1 MKFDYQR
8 GSIWFYNFKGAE
20 RSSLQRGYRP
30 VVILSSLAG
39 CMSTD
44 FVMISPITSQ
54 LKQYQVNINIGKIFE
69 NGPESQVLSNQIYTV
84 PKYDLSK
91 PSGILPPEKM
101 KEVETGLLIS
111 LGIAKPVAEGI
122 KAQQEDLIE
131 AKKDKERLES
141 LIPEGEKLLNEL
153 KEVLERVEGRKKLH
167 TNVGVG
173 EKKSR
178 RRTPEEI
185 RDFIKEWEDK
195 YNNKNEVALAFGF
208 NTYSAAYQF
217 YKYHKDKVSD

>member
-39 CMSTD
+39 CISSD
-44 FVMISPITSQ
+44 FVMIAPITSQ
-54 LKQYQVNINIGKIFE
+54 LKQLQVNVSIGKIFE
-69 NGPESQVLSNQIYTV
+69 NGPESQVLTNQIYTV

-101 KEVETGLLIS
+101 REIERGLLVS
-111 LGIAKPVAEGI
+111 LGIAKPVVEGI
-122 KAQQEDLIE
+122 KASQEDLIQ
-131 AKKDKERLES
+131 AKKDKEKLES
-141 LIPEGEKLLNEL
+141 LIPQGEKIIKEI

-167 TNVGVG
+167 TKLKVD
-173 EKKSR
+173 EKKPK
-178 RRTPEEI
+178 RRTQEEI
-185 RDFIKEWEDK
+185 KDFIKEWEDK
-195 YNNKNEVALAFGF
+195 YNDKNEVARAFGF

-217 YKYHKDKVSD
+217 YKYHNDKASA

>member
-39 CMSTD
+39 SMSTD
-44 FVMISPITSQ
+44 FVIISPITSQ
-54 LKQYQVNINIGKIFE
+54 LKQYQVNIDIGKIFE

-101 KEVETGLLIS
+101 KEVERGLLIS

-141 LIPEGEKLLNEL
+141 LIPEGKKLLNEL
-153 KEVLERVEGRKKLH
+153 KEVFERVEGRKKLH
-167 TNVGVG
+167 TNLGVG
-173 EKKSR
+173 EKKSQ

-217 YKYHKDKVSD
+217 YKYHKGRVSA

>member
-39 CMSTD
+39 CMSAD
-44 FVMISPITSQ
+44 FVMIAPITSQ
-54 LKQYQVNINIGKIFE
+54 LKPHQVNINIGKIFE

-91 PSGILPPEKM
+91 PSGVLSPEKM
-101 KEVETGLLIS
+101 KEVERGLLVS

-122 KAQQEDLIE
+122 KARQEDLIE
-131 AKKDKERLES
+131 AKKDRERLES

-153 KEVLERVEGRKKLH
+153 KRVLERVEGRKKLH
-167 TNVGVG
+167 TKLKAD
-173 EKKSR
+173 EKKSK

-185 RDFIKEWEDK
+185 KEFIKEWEDK
-195 YNNKNEVALAFGF
+195 HNDKNEVALAFGF

-217 YKYHKDKVSD
+217 YKYHKDKVSA

>member
-39 CMSTD
+39 CISSD

-54 LKQYQVNINIGKIFE
+54 LKQLQVNVNIGKIFE
-69 NGPESQVLSNQIYTV
+69 DGPESQVLTNQIYTV
-84 PKYDLSK
+84 PKYELSK
-91 PSGILPPEKM
+91 PSGVLSPEKM
-101 KEVETGLLIS
+101 KEVERGLLVS

-141 LIPEGEKLLNEL
+141 LIPKGEKLLNEL

-167 TNVGVG
+167 TKIKSE
-173 EKKSR
+173 EKKSK

-185 RDFIKEWEDK
+185 KDFIKEWEDR
-195 YNNKNEVALAFGF
+195 YNDKNEVAMAFGF

-217 YKYHKDKVSD
+217 YKYHRDKISV